1 MLGSP
6 ALGTITATAEPPSLH
21 LNDPPKQ
28 LRKASCGCC
37 PARLKLTDLACGKC
51 KARFCMTHRL
61 PEAHKCGFDFK
72 GEGAKILESK
82 NPLVVGS
89 KLEKI

>member
-1 MLGSP
+1 MLSV
-6 ALGTITATAEPPSLH
+6 TAMLPVTTMLPVTESQH
-21 LNDPPKQ
+21 DPPKQ
-28 LRKASCGCC
+28 LRKASCVCC
-37 PARLKLTDLACGKC
+37 PTKLKLTDLACGKC

-82 NPLVVGS
+82 NPQVVGA